1 MYVWHNI
8 SKLNPTESNVFIYRS
23 VNISPYPFTYELGN
37 FNYYVMYHESY
48 GILIFFHRNGYS
60 PTETLVEF
68 DFGCKSMFVTCKIEF
83 YAAAIILLINANEGC
98 QFGVRNVSFRQG
110 CYR

>member
-1 MYVWHNI
+1 MQIWFKMDLIQSHLRTFFQI
-8 SKLNPTESNVFIYRS
+8 FSIVF
-23 VNISPYPFTYELGN
+23 PFLLIELK
-37 FNYYVMYHESY
+37 
-48 GILIFFHRNGYS
+48 HRVSLTLYS
-60 PTETLVEF
+60 PIETLVEF